1 MVQAATASIAAPGRR
16 AGQRARAGLAG
27 WLWTGLLLA
36 VLAFLVLYPIFM
48 LLFGAVTGVNPV
60 VDTFHASDMSI
71 DNFTAVLA
79 NPNVHSALLNS
90 FVACTGGTA
99 LALAI
104 GLAFAWI
111 VVRTN
116 TPWKGLIATAG
127 LLPLFVPPLVAAVAW

>member
-1 MVQAATASIAAPGRR
+1 
-16 AGQRARAGLAG
+16 
-27 WLWTGLLLA
+27 
-36 VLAFLVLYPIFM
+36 M

-60 VDTFHASDMSI
+60 VEGFHAADISI

-79 NPNVHSALLNS
+79 NPNVHLALLNS
-90 FVACTGGTA
+90 FVACTGGTI
-99 LALAI
+99 LALGI

-127 LLPLFVPPLVAAVAW
+127 LLPASGWTGDSTSIRCLG